1 MISMAGTAGLAARTA
16 ALGTAA
22 HATAPHAA
30 AAPHAAG
37 TGSRSLPVT
46 VLSFYGQPW
55 WLILLKVV
63 AIFAF
68 LMLTTLFMIWAE
80 RRVIGR
86 MQQRP
91 GPNRAGPFGLL
102 QSLMDGIK
110 LPLKEDIVP
119 RHVDKLLFWL
129 APAIALVPAFVSFAI
144 IPFGPEVSIFHH
156 QTPLQLTDLPVAVLL
171 VLAMS
176 SIGVYGI
183 VLAGW
188 ASASPYPLLGAL
200 RSSAQVVSYEI
211 AMGLSFVAVFLYSG
225 SLSTSAIVNAQAHGN
240 AFAVGGVTLHYPSW
254 FAVLLFPSF
263 FIYLITMVGETN
275 RLPFDL
281 PEGEGELVG
290 GFHTEYSSLKFALFY
305 LAEYINMTTVAGL
318 ATTLFLGGWRAPW
331 PISVWAGANSGWWPL
346 LWFLGKVFILLF
358 CFVWLRGTLPR
369 IRYDQLMTFGW
380 KILIPASL
388 AWILMIAT
396 IRVWRQHGGSTPVY
410 IVGGAILGA
419 LLVLAW
425 AGDVASE
432 RRRAAAAGA
441 AGPAAGT
448 SAGTSAAADGADT
461 AGPGFPVPPLD
472 LPHYH
477 GIGVTAGPGGGQA
490 DPDAVPRAGVKEVTG
505 A

>member
-1 MISMAGTAGLAARTA
+1 MISMAGAAPAAVAGTVAR
-16 ALGTAA
+16 GTAA
-22 HATAPHAA
+22 AHSTPT
-30 AAPHAAG
+30 P
-37 TGSRSLPVT
+37 PVT
-46 VLSFYGQPW
+46 VLSFYGQSW
-55 WLILLKVV
+55 WMILLKVV

-68 LMLTTLFMIWAE
+68 LMLMTLFAIWAE
-80 RRVIGR
+80 RRIIGR

-144 IPFGPEVSIFHH
+144 IPFGPEVSIFGER
-156 QTPLQLTDLPVAVLL
+156 TPLQLTDLPVAVLL

-176 SIGVYGI
+176 SMGVYGI

-188 ASASPYPLLGAL
+188 ASASPYSLLGGL

-225 SLSTSAIVNAQAHGN
+225 SLSTSAIVQAQAHGN
-240 AFAVGGVTLHYPSW
+240 EFHVGGLTLHYPSW
-254 FAVLLFPSF
+254 YAVLLFPSF
-263 FIYLITMVGETN
+263 FIYLVTMVGETN

-305 LAEYINMTTVAGL
+305 LAEYINMTTVAAL
-318 ATTLFLGGWRAPW
+318 ATTLFLGGWRAVW
-331 PISVWAGANSGWWPL
+331 PITLWSGANSGWWPL
-346 LWFLGKVFILLF
+346 LWFLAKVLILLF

-369 IRYDQLMTFGW
+369 IRYDQLMSFGW
-380 KILIPASL
+380 KVLIPVSL

-410 IVGGAILGA
+410 IVAGALLGA
-419 LLVLAW
+419 LLLLAW
-425 AGDVASE
+425 MGDVAAE
-432 RRRAAAAGA
+432 RRRQAAAGA
-441 AGPAAGT
+441 AEPAAGEPEAEPA
-448 SAGTSAAADGADT
+448 AGAA
-461 AGPGFPVPPLD
+461 PSFPVPPMD

-477 GIGVTAGPGGGQA
+477 GVGVTSSPGGEPA
-490 DPDAVPRAGVKEVTG
+490 EPDAVPRGTVKEVTG